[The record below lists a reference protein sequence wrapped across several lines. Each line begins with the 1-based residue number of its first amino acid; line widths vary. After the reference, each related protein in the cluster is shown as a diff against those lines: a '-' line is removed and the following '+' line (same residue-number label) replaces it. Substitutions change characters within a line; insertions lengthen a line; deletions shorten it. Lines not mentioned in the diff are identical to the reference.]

1 MSPTETNQPRPQ
13 PGESGCSEIGSHED
27 DGHKMEVIHRRYA
40 IAEEKML
47 GEAGDKLEI
56 FQAADQQESD
66 SKVVAK

>member
-1 MSPTETNQPRPQ
+1 MV
-13 PGESGCSEIGSHED
+13 
-27 DGHKMEVIHRRYA
+27 GHKTEVIYRRYA
-40 IAEEKML
+40 IAEEMML

>member
-1 MSPTETNQPRPQ
+1 MKMV
-13 PGESGCSEIGSHED
+13 
-27 DGHKMEVIHRRYA
+27 GHKTEVIHRRYA

-47 GEAGDKLEI
+47 GEPGDKLEI